1 MANSDDDEVTL
12 LDTKENLKNYSLK
25 ELKFLTTMLIDT
37 INELTKDKECWKKD
51 LEKCEKEM
59 VELTVQVSVR
69 FILNKNPYELITK
82 RKFKLSYFKLFG
94 CKFYVL
100 NNEKNGLEKFDP
112 RSDDGVF
119 VGYSSTIKAYKIYNK
134 RTQCVE
140 KSIHVMFDDASGTT
154 GGSTPDDDNSGNP
167 LNVPKKFDEG
177 DDDGDS
183 QQWKEDFEF
192 ALGMTDIDQALSE
205 DDPPALID
213 SSTAAEKEFYAK

>member
-1 MANSDDDEVTL
+1 M
-12 LDTKENLKNYSLK
+12 
-25 ELKFLTTMLIDT
+25 
-37 INELTKDKECWKKD
+37 
-51 LEKCEKEM
+51 
-59 VELTVQVSVR
+59 
-69 FILNKNPYELITK
+69 NKNPYELITK

-183 QQWKEDFEF
+183 QV
-192 ALGMTDIDQALSE
+192 LGSGPKDENLTDPVLVYHKLLIKNRILS
-205 DDPPALID
+205 PVKKIISFLG
-213 SSTAAEKEFYAK
+213 